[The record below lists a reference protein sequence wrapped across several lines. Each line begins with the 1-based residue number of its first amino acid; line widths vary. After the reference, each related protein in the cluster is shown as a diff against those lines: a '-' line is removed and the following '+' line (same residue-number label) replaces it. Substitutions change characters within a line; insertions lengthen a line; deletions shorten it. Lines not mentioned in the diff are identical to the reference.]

1 MSVLVLGLNYRT
13 APIGMLERVA
23 VPAEHLPK
31 ALASLLNREHVL
43 EAVVLSTCNRVEVY
57 AHVPRYHGGM
67 ADLRNFFAEWAGMA
81 PEDFADLAYDYYDER
96 AAEHLFAVASGLDS
110 MVVGERQIHLQ
121 VKAAFRDAEAQ
132 AATGRVLSSLF
143 GQALRVGKRSR
154 TETGIAEGA
163 ASMVDVG
170 LDAAARVLGNLG
182 AGELRSSTACESS
195 RAALAGRTVLV
206 VGAGKMGGMAA
217 TRVAGEAGR
226 ILIANRSAEKGER
239 LALRVDGDVLDFR
252 DLHDGL
258 RRADLVLC
266 STGSPAP
273 VVDQDAV
280 AEAMQQ
286 RPGRPLVLV
295 DLAVPRDVDPG
306 CSFVPGVTVLDID
319 AVRELTD
326 VTETGIEVA
335 KAREVVVDEARR
347 FAAWTRAVR
356 VEPTIAALRTHA
368 EVVRQAEL
376 QRVAGRLGDLDER
389 QRATVD
395 ALTSRIVNT
404 LLHEPSVR
412 LKAIADARGGD
423 LYAAALRE
431 LFDLPE

>member
-1 MSVLVLGLNYRT
+1 
-13 APIGMLERVA
+13 MLERVA

-31 ALASLLNREHVL
+31 ALASLINREHVL

-81 PEDFADLAYDYYDER
+81 PEDFCDHTYDYYDER

-132 AATGRVLSSLF
+132 ASTGRVLSSLF
-143 GQALRVGKRSR
+143 RQALQVGKRTR
-154 TETGIAEGA
+154 VETGIADGA

-170 LDAAARVLGNLG
+170 LDAAARVFADPGHADGHADRGPSQGLGP
-182 AGELRSSTACESS
+182 R

-217 TRVAGEAGR
+217 ARVAGDAGR

-239 LALRVDGDVLDFR
+239 LALRVDGDVLDFG
-252 DLHDGL
+252 DLHAGL
-258 RRADLVLC
+258 RAADLVLC
-266 STGSPAP
+266 STGSPVP
-273 VVDQDAV
+273 VIDQDAV
-280 AEAMQQ
+280 ADAMKQ
-286 RPGRPLVLV
+286 RPDRPLVLV
-295 DLAVPRDVDPG
+295 DLAVPRDIDPG

-326 VTETGIEVA
+326 VTETGTEVA
-335 KAREVVVDEARR
+335 KARAVVVDEARR

-389 QRATVD
+389 QRAAVE
-395 ALTSRIVNT
+395 ALTTRIVNS

-412 LKAIADARGGD
+412 LKAVADARGGD
-423 LYAAALRE
+423 LYAATLRE

>member
-1 MSVLVLGLNYRT
+1 MSVLILGLNYRT

-31 ALASLLNREHVL
+31 ALASLISREHLL

-81 PEDFADLAYDYYDER
+81 PEDFSDHTYDYYDEG

-132 AATGRVLSSLF
+132 ASTGRVLSSLF
-143 GQALRVGKRSR
+143 RQALRVGKRTR

-170 LDAAARVLGNLG
+170 LDAAAKVLGD
-182 AGELRSSTACESS
+182 LR
-195 RAALAGRTVLV
+195 GRTVLV

-217 TRVAGEAGR
+217 ARVSGDAER
-226 ILIANRSAEKGER
+226 ILIANRSAEKGKR
-239 LALRVDGDVLDFR
+239 LALRVDGDVLDFG
-252 DLHDGL
+252 DLLDGL

-266 STGSPAP
+266 STGSPVP

-280 AEAMQQ
+280 AEAMKQ
-286 RPGRPLVLV
+286 RPDRPLALV

-326 VTETGIEVA
+326 VTETGAEAA

-376 QRVAGRLGDLDER
+376 RRVAGRLGDLDER
-389 QRATVD
+389 QRATVE

-412 LKAIADARGGD
+412 LKVIADARGGD
-423 LYAAALRE
+423 LYAATLRE

>member
-1 MSVLVLGLNYRT
+1 
-13 APIGMLERVA
+13 MLERVA

-31 ALASLLNREHVL
+31 ALASLISREHLL

-81 PEDFADLAYDYYDER
+81 PEDFSDHTYDYYDEG

-132 AATGRVLSSLF
+132 ASTGRVLSSLF
-143 GQALRVGKRSR
+143 RQALRVGKRTR

-170 LDAAARVLGNLG
+170 LDAAAKVLGD
-182 AGELRSSTACESS
+182 LR
-195 RAALAGRTVLV
+195 GRTVLV

-217 TRVAGEAGR
+217 ARVSGDAER
-226 ILIANRSAEKGER
+226 ILIANRSAEKGKR
-239 LALRVDGDVLDFR
+239 LALRVDGDVLDFG
-252 DLHDGL
+252 DLLDGL

-280 AEAMQQ
+280 AEAMKQ
-286 RPGRPLVLV
+286 RPDRPLALV

-326 VTETGIEVA
+326 VTETGAEAA

-376 QRVAGRLGDLDER
+376 RRVAGRLGDLDER
-389 QRATVD
+389 QRATVE

-412 LKAIADARGGD
+412 LKVIADARGGD
-423 LYAAALRE
+423 LYAATLRE

>member
-1 MSVLVLGLNYRT
+1 MSVLILGLNYRT

-31 ALASLLNREHVL
+31 ALASLISREHLL

-81 PEDFADLAYDYYDER
+81 PEDFSDHTYDYYDEG

-132 AATGRVLSSLF
+132 ASTGRVLSSLF
-143 GQALRVGKRSR
+143 RQALRVGKRTR

-170 LDAAARVLGNLG
+170 LDAAAKVLGD
-182 AGELRSSTACESS
+182 LR
-195 RAALAGRTVLV
+195 GRTVLV

-217 TRVAGEAGR
+217 ARVSGDAER
-226 ILIANRSAEKGER
+226 ILIANRSAEKGKR
-239 LALRVDGDVLDFR
+239 LALRVEGDVLDFG
-252 DLHDGL
+252 DLLDGL

-280 AEAMQQ
+280 AEAMKQ
-286 RPGRPLVLV
+286 RPDRPLVLV

-326 VTETGIEVA
+326 VTETGAEAA

-376 QRVAGRLGDLDER
+376 RRVAGRLGDLDER
-389 QRATVD
+389 QRATVE

-412 LKAIADARGGD
+412 LKVIADARGGD
-423 LYAAALRE
+423 LYAATLRE